1 MKQETKI
8 KHFDKRKDLPL
19 NEKDTDY
26 LLVHA
31 YDLTGETIKPLKDII
46 IGDTTLETVLNEQLA
61 VNRTLQASV
70 DLLEEKITGLQAEIA
85 RLDSAYER
93 LATDYLTRG
102 FTTNE

>member
-19 NEKDTDY
+19 NEKYTDY

-46 IGDTTLETVLNEQLA
+46 IGDTTETVLNEQLA
-61 VNRTLQASV
+61 VNRALQASV
-70 DLLEEKITGLQAEIA
+70 D
-85 RLDSAYER
+85 Y
-93 LATDYLTRG
+93 
-102 FTTNE
+102 